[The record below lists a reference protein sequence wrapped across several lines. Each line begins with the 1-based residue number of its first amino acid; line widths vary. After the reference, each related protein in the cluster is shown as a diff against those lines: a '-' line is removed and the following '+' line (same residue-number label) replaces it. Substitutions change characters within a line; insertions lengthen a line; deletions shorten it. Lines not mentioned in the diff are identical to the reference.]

1 MTGRAGSTGRLEH
14 GDGVLILKIMK
25 KTNHI
30 KNLLQALILS
40 SFPLSVAA
48 ADEAVPRFF
57 GQWPSVL
64 PPLLAIGFAL
74 AFRRVIPALFLALW
88 LGAWLLHDLS
98 LPGLGRG
105 LLDTVQV
112 FAREEL
118 ADSDHAAIIIF
129 TLMIGGMV
137 GIISRNGGMQGI
149 VESIVRWADDA
160 RHACLATAGMGM
172 AIFFDDYANT
182 LVVGNTM
189 RPVTD
194 AMNVSREKLA
204 YIVDST
210 AAPVACIALVTTWVG
225 YEVGLIGDAIGKID
239 GFDMQAYLV
248 YLNTLPYS
256 FYPILALS
264 FVFMVCFSGRDFGP
278 MHAAEVRARGGQVA
292 PSELGDSGAAS
303 DAAPIRPVGHAP
315 RRALNAIVP
324 VAVMIGAVIIG
335 LYVTGK
341 AGVEG
346 TDAGLREIIGAAD
359 SYTALMW
366 ASLLGVLTGALLSL
380 AQRILTL
387 EQVVDA
393 WYRGLRS
400 MIKAMII
407 LILAWSIGTVTAK
420 LGTSE
425 FLVQVLGDTLPAWT
439 LPALVFLLA
448 AGTGFG
454 TGSSW
459 GAMGI
464 LVPLVVP
471 LTWAVMESQG
481 LTGPEHWH
489 LLFSSIASVLAGSV
503 WGDHCSPISDTTI
516 LSSLASGCDHVEHV
530 RTQLPYA
537 GIVGLV
543 SIGLCSIPVALGLPW
558 WAGIGLSLLLL
569 GTLLRVTGRPAE
581 GRARETPAAD

>member
-1 MTGRAGSTGRLEH
+1 MLNNNRLYNIL
-14 GDGVLILKIMK
+14 VILILLGISPA
-25 KTNHI
+25 
-30 KNLLQALILS
+30 ALG
-40 SFPLSVAA
+40 
-48 ADEAVPRFF
+48 DEARPVFY
-57 GQWPSVL
+57 GEWPSVL
-64 PPLLAIGFAL
+64 PPVLAIGFAL
-74 AFRRVIPALFLALW
+74 VFKRVIPALFLALW
-88 LGAWLLHDLS
+88 LGAWLLRDLS
-98 LPGLGRG
+98 LTGLWLG

-112 FAREEL
+112 FARDEL
-118 ADSDHAAIIIF
+118 ANTDNASIIIF

-149 VESIVRWADDA
+149 VDGIVRWADNA
-160 RHACLATAGMGM
+160 RHACLATAGMGL

-194 AMNVSREKLA
+194 AMRVSREKLA

-225 YEVGLIGDAIGKID
+225 YEVGLIGAAIDNID
-239 GFDMQAYLV
+239 GLDMQAYLV
-248 YLNTLPYS
+248 YLNTIPYS
-256 FYPILALS
+256 FYPILALA
-264 FVFMVCFSGRDFGP
+264 FVFMVCATERDFGP
-278 MHAAEVRARGGQVA
+278 MRAAEHRARRGEA
-292 PSELGDSGAAS
+292 IAYDDHASGASS
-303 DAAPIRPVGHAP
+303 DAAPIQPVEHAP
-315 RRALNAIVP
+315 RRAINAVLP
-324 VAVMIGAVIIG
+324 VVVMISAVVIG

-341 AGVEG
+341 AGLESADPG
-346 TDAGLREIIGAAD
+346 IREIIGAAD

-366 ASLLGVLTGALLSL
+366 ASLLGVLVAAGLSVS
-380 AQRILTL
+380 QRILNL

-400 MIKAMII
+400 MIKAIII
-407 LILAWSIGTVTAK
+407 LILAWAVGTVANE
-420 LGTSE
+420 LGTSQ
-425 FLVQVLGDTLPAWT
+425 FLVLALGDTLPPWM

-464 LVPLVVP
+464 LIPLVVP
-471 LTWAVMESQG
+471 LTWAVMESHG
-481 LTGPEHWH
+481 LTGPEHMH
-489 LLFSSIASVLAGSV
+489 LLYSSIASVLAGSV

-537 GIVGLV
+537 GLVGFVALL
-543 SIGLCSIPVALGLPW
+543 LCSVPVALGLPW
-558 WAGIGLSLLLL
+558 WLALSLSLAVLYVA
-569 GTLLRVTGRPAE
+569 LRLFGEQSPDVSPGRSD
-581 GRARETPAAD
+581 TTDQTAAGA